1 MILDTTFI
9 IDLLRGGDSKVKEKT
24 DELDIKFVVKA
35 ISSVTIMELW
45 RGAMQSIHQ
54 EKEKK
59 KIEELLQSLIIYPFG
74 EMEAKK
80 SGEIEADLI
89 RKGKIIDLED
99 VMIAGTALIRNEKIL
114 TRNTKHFESIHGLN
128 VEDY

>member
-9 IDLLRGGDSKVKEKT
+9 IDLLNGEDNKVKEKAE
-24 DELDIKFVVKA
+24 ELDFKFVIKA
-35 ISSVTIMELW
+35 ISSVSIMELW

-59 KIEELLQSLIIYPFG
+59 KIDELLQSLLIYQFG

-80 SGEIEADLI
+80 SGEIEAGLI
-89 RKGKIIDLED
+89 KEGKIIDLED
-99 VMIAGTALIRNEKIL
+99 IMIAGTALIKDEKIL
-114 TRNTKHFESIHGLN
+114 TRNIKHFESIDGIKI
-128 VEDY
+128 ETY

>member
-114 TRNTKHFESIHGLN
+114 TRSTKHFESIHGLN